1 MGVRFLKISVVYF
14 VIAIILG
21 IYMGIIHEF
30 ELAPVHAH
38 LNLLGWVSMAL
49 FGAIYHFYPKA
60 GDTKLAKTHFW
71 LHNLGV
77 PIMQGGLAYSTLADN
92 DSVIIVVIVSSLAVV
107 LGGILFAINV
117 FKHVKAEL

>member
-1 MGVRFLKISVVYF
+1 MGARFIKISVVYF

-21 IYMGIIHEF
+21 IFMGIIHEF
-30 ELAPVHAH
+30 ELTSVHAH

-49 FGAIYHFYPKA
+49 FGAIYHFYPEA
-60 GDTKLAKTHFW
+60 GKTKLATTHFW

-77 PIMQGGLAYSTLADN
+77 PIMQGGLAYSIITDN
-92 DSVIIVVIVSSLAVV
+92 DSAIIVVIVASLAVV

-117 FKHVKAEL
+117 FKHVKAE

>member
-1 MGVRFLKISVVYF
+1 MGARYFKIAVVYF

-21 IYMGIIHEF
+21 IVMGIIHDF
-30 ELAPVHAH
+30 TLTPVHAH

-49 FGAIYHFYPKA
+49 FGAIYHFYPQA
-60 GDTKLAKTHFW
+60 GETKLAKTQFW

-77 PIMQGGLAYSTLADN
+77 PVMQGGLAYI
-92 DSVIIVVIVSSLAVV
+92 VITETESLTIVVIIASLAVV

-117 FKHVKAEL
+117 FKNV

>member
-1 MGVRFLKISVVYF
+1 MGAKFFKISVVYF

-21 IYMGIIHEF
+21 IVMGIIHDF
-30 ELAPVHAH
+30 ALTPVHAH

-49 FGAIYHFYPKA
+49 FGAIYHFYPQA
-60 GDTKLAKTHFW
+60 GNTKLATTHFW

-77 PIMQGGLAYSTLADN
+77 PIMQGGLGYMVLTGNESLTVI
-92 DSVIIVVIVSSLAVV
+92 VIIASLAVV

-117 FKHVKAEL
+117 FRNV